1 MKTED
6 KSDHYRPISCELHSQ
21 YELAIMHKS
30 KVELSWLSEGEL
42 ISESNILPLD
52 VQTKNKAEY
61 LLAVDEK
68 NNNLCI
74 RLDHI
79 RKMRILK

>member
-1 MKTED
+1 MESKNN
-6 KSDHYRPISCELHSQ
+6 HYQAISCDMHSQ

-30 KVELSWLSEGEL
+30 KLELSWLSEGEL
-42 ISESNILPLD
+42 ITETNILPLD

-61 LLAVDEK
+61 LLAVNEK

-74 RLDHI
+74 RLDQI